1 MPNISPSN
9 YGENVNYSIN
19 FNGDELDEWKIFY
32 SDNELVYMI
41 YNGTIPFTNEV
52 WNDSEPVNYLNNN
65 SNWEFLL
72 SDNLK
77 SNGAKAK
84 GTVDLE
90 TWVSSWN
97 SMGYAHIDILYD
109 STGWI
114 GFENSYDYVWAEGTT
129 VGFKD
134 DRQGVDNSLYFS
146 NDGYSVTQGNNSI
159 DIFEPLDVLK
169 SEEIY
174 GQNIS
179 WIGAR
184 GYDLGMRPL
193 IAFPLR
199 ILSESQD
206 GGWNIIGE

>member
-32 SDNELVYMI
+32 N
-41 YNGTIPFTNEV
+41 
-52 WNDSEPVNYLNNN
+52 LNNN

-109 STGWI
+109 STGWL
-114 GFENSYDYVWAEGTT
+114 GFENSYDYVWGEGTI

-159 DIFEPLDVLK
+159 DNSIDNSEPLDVLK

-184 GYDLGMRPL
+184 GYELGMRPL